1 MWDMGFAIWDVQF
14 GMCHGRWVTGEGW
27 NQPKTWN
34 KKPETWNLEPGT
46 KKVTIKFNLLPTPI

>member
-1 MWDMGFAIWDVQF
+1 M
-14 GMCHGRWVTGEGW
+14 GEGW